1 MKIVESAEQL
11 PCPQAS
17 HLTVLKNLEKKKKT
31 DHSPRRWKVLF
42 IVWDLHTGISSVEAA
57 TERENKETGANDPKH
72 PHKTITF

>member
-1 MKIVESAEQL
+1 MNQ
-11 PCPQAS
+11 
-17 HLTVLKNLEKKKKT
+17 
-31 DHSPRRWKVLF
+31 VLF